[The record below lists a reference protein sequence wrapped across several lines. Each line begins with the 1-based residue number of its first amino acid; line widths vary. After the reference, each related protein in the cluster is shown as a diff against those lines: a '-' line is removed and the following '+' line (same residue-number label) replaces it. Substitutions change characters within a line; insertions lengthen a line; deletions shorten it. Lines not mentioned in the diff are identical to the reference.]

1 MHLQFSNRMHSK
13 QSQEIKKFPGDH
25 FKNATSCSFAFIPTP
40 CKIKKGIHKTITQK
54 IVWL

>member
-25 FKNATSCSFAFIPTP
+25 FKNATSCPFAFLPTP
-40 CKIKKGIHKTITQK
+40 CKIQKGIHKTITQK
-54 IVWL
+54 IIWL